1 HRLAREGLCA
11 DGHLRGSGDVLSRD
25 RRPPC
30 DDAALRLH
38 ASAGAA
44 TSVGGLACR
53 EVAVQPHVLAHRPPG
68 TGALKEAFMT
78 LLIEGTHELDVKGL
92 QCPMPIV
99 KTAKAMKELAS
110 GEVIRVFATDPGSVK
125 DFAAW

>member
-1 HRLAREGLCA
+1 
-11 DGHLRGSGDVLSRD
+11 
-25 RRPPC
+25 
-30 DDAALRLH
+30 
-38 ASAGAA
+38 
-44 TSVGGLACR
+44 
-53 EVAVQPHVLAHRPPG
+53 
-68 TGALKEAFMT
+68 MT

-125 DFAAW
+125 DFAAWSKATGNQLLESRASDGVFLFVLRKR